1 MDRSGDHTPSETR
14 LIVPRADDREGIEQ
28 ALVQAEAH
36 VTRMQPSPATQH
48 LKRVLESCR
57 RAIDG
62 WDRSPPSEEA
72 LRSLR
77 ERVQQTL
84 QLARTT
90 SPTVRLRRTA

>member
-1 MDRSGDHTPSETR
+1 MDRSGDHTPSSTH
-14 LIVPRADDREGIEQ
+14 LVAIPANDREGIEQ
-28 ALVQAEAH
+28 ALAQAEAH

-62 WDRSPPSEEA
+62 WSASPPTDEA

-90 SPTVRLRRTA
+90 SPTVRLRRSA